1 MLYPPACIFCKRP
14 LSPGDD
20 EPVCKDCLAHLPYTK
35 NHGCF
40 EVFGGAAYLV
50 APFFYEGGVRRA
62 LHDLKF
68 KSKYDNARVL
78 AMFMAGYLENIA
90 EAKSAGLVVAV
101 PLSKKSYLKRGFNQ
115 TLLLARG
122 ICERLGLPLDEEALV
137 KTRETKRQSSLK
149 IFEDRAKN
157 VHGAFTCTKDL
168 SGKRVLL
175 IDDIYTTG
183 MTVYNCAKALTDAGA
198 AKVIA
203 VTAANAHKEIGYSTH
218 DYKGSRVI
226 LPE

>member
-1 MLYPPACIFCKRP
+1 M
-14 LSPGDD
+14 
-20 EPVCKDCLAHLPYTK
+20 
-35 NHGCF
+35 
-40 EVFGGAAYLV
+40 
-50 APFFYEGGVRRA
+50 
-62 LHDLKF
+62 
-68 KSKYDNARVL
+68 
-78 AMFMAGYLENIA
+78 
-90 EAKSAGLVVAV
+90 
-101 PLSKKSYLKRGFNQ
+101 
-115 TLLLARG
+115 RG

-203 VTAANAHKEIGYSTH
+203 VTAANAPKEIGYSTH